1 MDTNLILEKIFRLED
16 AEILYNTFG
25 IITLFKNGKLE
36 FEEEKNK
43 CDICGEYKADVEYTI
58 DPYIEE
64 IYGESIYKNMCDECY
79 QNAIYDI

>member
-36 FEEEKNK
+36 FMEEEN
-43 CDICGEYKADVEYTI
+43 G
-58 DPYIEE
+58 
-64 IYGESIYKNMCDECY
+64 N
-79 QNAIYDI
+79 